1 MKKAA
6 KWIVGIT
13 SVATLS
19 GTLGLI
25 QMGANTAPTDEKAT
39 TPTTGTEPNAVKTD
53 ETANSSALPF
63 DYAVGVRKDFPTIP
77 YYISDETMIQGMTE
91 EEVKDF
97 FQSRE
102 AFLASLDWEESTT
115 SLPPENQNPTVTNP
129 SPDLQSGPT
138 YQAPS
143 IQAPSIKSDR
153 RTRSSRR

>member
-19 GTLGLI
+19 GTVELI
-25 QMGANTAPTDEKAT
+25 QMGANTASVDEEATAPTA
-39 TPTTGTEPNAVKTD
+39 GTEPNAVKTE
-53 ETANSSALPF
+53 ETTNSSALPF

-102 AFLASLDWEESTT
+102 AFLASLDWEDWTT
-115 SLPPENQNPTVTNP
+115 SVPPENQNPTVTNP
-129 SPDLQSGPT
+129 SPNLQSGPT

-143 IQAPSIKSDR
+143 IKSDR
-153 RTRSSRR
+153 RTRGSRR